1 MWKTII
7 RRVLIMI
14 PQIVILSML
23 VFILAKLMPGDP
35 FSGSIGPNTDPKQ
48 IEALKRAAGLFDP
61 WYVQY
66 WHWIVNLFHGNLGQS
81 YTLKQPVTTVL
92 GNRISNTVW
101 LSLLSL
107 IISYAVAIPLGM
119 TAGRYD
125 GSRRDRAIA
134 VFNYFTFGLPT
145 FVVFLLGLYVFG
157 YQLNWFPTSGTIG
170 VDATGIF
177 SEIGS
182 RFYHMVLPAVLAGIL
197 GTTSTVQY
205 LRSEIVDAKSQDYV
219 RTARSKGVPTSKV
232 YSRHIFRNSLL
243 PIAAFAGF
251 QITGLIGGS
260 VVIEQVFSYP
270 GMGQLFLTSITSR
283 DYSVVTAIILFT
295 GFLALLGSLLSD
307 IILSLVDPRIRV
319 E

>member
-14 PQIVILSML
+14 PQIVILSVL

-35 FSGSIGPNTDPKQ
+35 FSGTIGPNTDPKQ
-48 IEALKRAAGLFDP
+48 IEALRRAAGLFDP

-92 GNRISNTVW
+92 GNRIGNTVW

-107 IISYAVAIPLGM
+107 IISYVVAIPLGM
-119 TAGRYD
+119 TAGRHD
-125 GSRRDRAIA
+125 GSRRDRGITI
-134 VFNYFTFGLPT
+134 FNYFTFGLPT
-145 FVVFLLGLYVFG
+145 FVVFLLGLYFFG
-157 YQLNWFPTSGTIG
+157 YQLNWFPTSGTVSINASG
-170 VDATGIF
+170 FFGEAA
-177 SEIGS
+177 S
-182 RFYHMVLPAVLAGIL
+182 RLYHMILPAVLAGIL
-197 GTTSTVQY
+197 GTTSTIQY
-205 LRSEIVDAKSQDYV
+205 LRSEIIDAKSQDYV

-270 GMGQLFLTSITSR
+270 GMGQLFITAITSR
-283 DYSVVTAIILFT
+283 DYSVVTAIVLFT
-295 GFLALLGSLLSD
+295 GILALFGSLLSD
-307 IILSLVDPRIRV
+307 IILSMVDPRIRI